1 MILIINDNFD
11 LLYFY
16 SFYVAHASIGTAL
29 IDFMSLNQRR
39 RNKSVLSV
47 SHVLIWCQ
55 CAVRPNPHTQFL
67 IPAKNKSNKTI
78 KKRNAQ
84 FVSKSIARK
93 TNFYWLEK
101 TVGLCRLE
109 RAFRN
114 RRDFFNAFFMLWR
127 GERNGRNVRWLIP
140 TSTTEQRALQSHP
153 KTYRKREF
161 NIRKAMSI

>member
-78 KKRNAQ
+78 KKQNAQ

-101 TVGLCRLE
+101 TVGLCRLLDPIIQKSPRFFQCFFHALKRRTKWSE
-109 RAFRN
+109 REVIDSYEHN
-114 RRDFFNAFFMLWR
+114 RAKSASK
-127 GERNGRNVRWLIP
+127 P
-140 TSTTEQRALQSHP
+140 P
-153 KTYRKREF
+153 K
-161 NIRKAMSI
+161 NLSKARI